1 MTGTRFSDKQD
12 VFFAHAHLVGSVW
25 WEPVRD
31 TFEERVTAVASV
43 GSTGMG
49 MATKELDDLLRTR
62 APEDLRAIL
71 DAHGVRIGE
80 LEILFGWQADA
91 GSEEAVTGQV
101 SEKAVFHYAEVF
113 GATRV
118 KTLAVMTPD
127 AEVPPLDVLTERFA
141 AMCDRAAGHGLTVA
155 VEPVAFLPR
164 FDHAL
169 AAAMVMGAERPN
181 GGLLLDS
188 WQTFRDPT
196 GLDALDRVEARH
208 ITHVELADGHATP
221 EGSVQE
227 DCFHSRLLPGEGD
240 FDLAGFVRTLDAKG
254 VDVDDLSV
262 EVLSWK
268 LRTLTPQENVE
279 VSVAAVR
286 DVLAAARTPF

>member
-1 MTGTRFSDKQD
+1 M
-12 VFFAHAHLVGSVW
+12 
-25 WEPVRD
+25 
-31 TFEERVTAVASV
+31 ASV

-49 MATKELDDLLRTR
+49 MATSELDGLLKAHT
-62 APEDLRAIL
+62 ADELRGIL
-71 DAHGVRIGE
+71 DAHGVRVRE
-80 LEILFGWQADA
+80 LEILLGWQAED
-91 GSEEAVTGQV
+91 GSEEAVQGAET
-101 SEKAVFHYAEVF
+101 EKAVFRYAEMF
-113 GATRV
+113 GACRV
-118 KTLAVMTPD
+118 KTIAVMTPD
-127 AEVPPLDVLTERFA
+127 AVVPPLDVLTERFA
-141 AMCDRAAGHGLTVA
+141 AMCDRAAEHGLTVA

-169 AAAMVMGAERPN
+169 AAAMVMGADRPN
-181 GGLLLDS
+181 GGVLFDA

-196 GLDALDRVEARH
+196 GLDALDKVEARH

-221 EGSVQE
+221 EGSLQE

-240 FDLAGFVRTLDAKG
+240 FDLVRFVRTLDAKG
-254 VDVDDLSV
+254 VDVADLSI

-286 DVLAAARTPF
+286 DVLAAARTTF